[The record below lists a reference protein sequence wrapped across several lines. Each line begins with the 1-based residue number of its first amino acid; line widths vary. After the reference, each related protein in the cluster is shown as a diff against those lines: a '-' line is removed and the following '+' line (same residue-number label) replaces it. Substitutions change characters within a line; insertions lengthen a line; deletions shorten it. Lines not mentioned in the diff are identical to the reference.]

1 MTGGLSQ
8 RLAAHAAATP
18 DKIAVRF
25 LEKGEGETQSLT
37 YAELAAGTARLAGVL
52 RARGLAGRPV
62 ILAIPAGTAF
72 VTALLAVISAG
83 AIAVPV
89 PFPPLGEGRNRFRAI
104 VSGLP
109 GAAILAATPGI
120 VEAGDPALGER
131 LLDLGALTQAS
142 KGASEGPAT
151 PPVQPEPDAPA
162 VIQFSSGS
170 TAQPRGIVVTHG
182 NIAANVAMMAEG
194 FALDRTSVCVHWLPP
209 HHDMGLFGA
218 ILAPLWFG
226 AGTVLMPAF
235 AFLQKPLR
243 WLGAISAHG
252 GTITGGPNFAYELS
266 LRRIGAAELARLD
279 LSHLSVAYC
288 GAEPVRA
295 ASLAAFAAHTACA
308 GLRAEALLPCYGLAE
323 ATLLVSGTAGLG
335 LRTARTTVF
344 GRKAERAVCG
354 TPPPGCTVTIRDPQS
369 GALLVPGETG
379 EICVS
384 GTHVAAGEWQSGRIV
399 PLANAASSRDGERYL
414 RTGDLGFEAPE
425 GLVVVDRIKDMI
437 CLQGRNIHAVDV
449 ESAAVAAGGGVIAA
463 AAAFAVDDDA
473 RERIVLLC
481 EVPARERASLDPAL
495 ESRLATA
502 IGADCGVRPQIVWMR
517 HGALPRTT
525 SGKIRRQAARQ
536 EFLEGRVLSL
546 AIEMRHA
553 ETPD

>member
-1 MTGGLSQ
+1 MTGGLFQ

-18 DKIAVRF
+18 DKTAVRF
-25 LEKGEGETQSLT
+25 LEKGERETQSLT
-37 YAELAAGTARLAGVL
+37 YAELASETARLAGGL
-52 RARGLAGRPV
+52 RARGIAGRPV

-89 PFPPLGEGRNRFRAI
+89 PFPPLGEGRNRFRTIVRAI
-104 VSGLP
+104 P
-109 GAAILAATPGI
+109 DAMILAATPGI

-131 LLDLGALTQAS
+131 LLDLGALMQAFD
-142 KGASEGPAT
+142 GPAT
-151 PPVQPEPDAPA
+151 PPDQPGPDAPA

-182 NIAANVAMMAEG
+182 NIAANVAMMADG

-226 AGTVLMPAF
+226 AEAVLMPAF

-243 WLGAISAHG
+243 WLAAISGHG
-252 GTITGGPNFAYELS
+252 GTITGGPNFAYELC
-266 LRRIGAAELARLD
+266 LRRIGEVDLARLD
-279 LSHLSVAYC
+279 LSRLRVAYC

-295 ASLAAFAAHTACA
+295 ASLAAFAAHTAPA
-308 GLRAEALLPCYGLAE
+308 GFRPEALLPCYGLAE
-323 ATLLVSGTAGLG
+323 ATLLVSGTTGRGL
-335 LRTARTTVF
+335 LTESTVVF
-344 GRKAERAVCG
+344 GRKAERAICG

-369 GALLVPGETG
+369 GAPLPPGETG

-384 GTHVAAGEWQSGRIV
+384 GAHVAAGEWRAASGRIV
-399 PLANAASSRDGERYL
+399 PLANAALSEDGERYL
-414 RTGDLGFEAPE
+414 RTGDLGFVAPE

-449 ESAAVAAGGGVIAA
+449 ESAAVAAGGGAIAA

-473 RERIVLLC
+473 KEHVVLLC

-495 ESRLATA
+495 ERRLAAA

-525 SGKIRRQAARQ
+525 SGKIRRQTARQ
-536 EFLEGRVLSL
+536 DFMEGRVLSL

-553 ETPD
+553 QTPD

>member
-1 MTGGLSQ
+1 MTDGLFQ

-18 DKIAVRF
+18 GKTAVRF
-25 LEKGEGETQSLT
+25 LEKGERETESLT
-37 YAELAAGTARLAGVL
+37 YAELEAKTARLAGGL

-72 VTALLAVISAG
+72 VTALFAVISAG

-109 GAAILAATPGI
+109 DAAILAGAPDSVTGF
-120 VEAGDPALGER
+120 DPALSER
-131 LLDLGALTQAS
+131 VLDLGALTRAPGS
-142 KGASEGPAT
+142 PAT
-151 PPVQPEPDAPA
+151 PPDQPGADAPA

-182 NIAANVAMMAEG
+182 NIAANVAMMADG

-226 AGTVLMPAF
+226 AEAVLMPAF

-243 WLGAISAHG
+243 WLAAISAHG
-252 GTITGGPNFAYELS
+252 GTITGGPNFAFELC
-266 LRRIGAAELARLD
+266 LRRVGAADLARLD
-279 LSHLSVAYC
+279 LSHLGVAYC

-295 ASLAAFAAHTACA
+295 ASLAAFAAHTAPA
-308 GLRAEALLPCYGLAE
+308 GFRPEALLPCYGLAE

-335 LRTARTTVF
+335 LRTASTMVF

-369 GALLVPGETG
+369 GALCLPGETG
-379 EICVS
+379 EVCVA
-384 GTHVAAGEWQSGRIV
+384 GANVAAGEWEAASGRIV
-399 PLANAASSRDGERYL
+399 PLANAALSEDGERYL
-414 RTGDLGFEAPE
+414 RTGDLGFVAPE

-449 ESAAVAAGGGVIAA
+449 ESAAVAAGGGAIAA

-473 RERIVLLC
+473 KEHVVLLC
-481 EVPARERASLDPAL
+481 EVPARERSSLDPAL
-495 ESRLATA
+495 ERRLAAA

-525 SGKIRRQAARQ
+525 SGKIRRQTARQ
-536 EFLEGRVLSL
+536 DFLEGRVLSL

-553 ETPD
+553 QTPD